1 MILLALHLVSDI
13 KQINISVVEYEV
25 SAKFELTEVSVTRS
39 KDNTVRAV
47 VDTAKIT
54 KSIESLAD
62 LRRAKICANTM
73 VRTLSGLPATL
84 GPGSSASLM
93 LTKAWKLLPTYTEDG
108 IKLDA
113 TVERAYGPKSVTHE
127 IKTVLK
133 TGKSFT
139 LTVTDADGKRRLVI
153 VTPTLVP
160 DVLF

>member
-1 MILLALHLVSDI
+1 MVLLALHLMPDI
-13 KQINISVVEYEV
+13 KQINLTVIEYEV
-25 SAKFELTEVSVTRS
+25 SQKFELTEVSVTRS
-39 KDNTVRAV
+39 KDNTVRAII
-47 VDTAKIT
+47 DTAKIT
-54 KSIESLAD
+54 KSMETLAD

-73 VRTLSGLPATL
+73 VRTISGMPATF
-84 GPGSSASLM
+84 GPGSAATLIF
-93 LTKAWKLLPTYTEDG
+93 TKAWKLLPTYSEEG

-113 TVERAYGPKSVTHE
+113 TVERAYGPKSTTHE

-133 TGKSFT
+133 TGKSYT

>member
-1 MILLALHLVSDI
+1 MVLLALHLLADI
-13 KQINISVVEYEV
+13 KQFNINVVEYEV

-47 VDTAKIT
+47 VDTAKIM
-54 KSIESLAD
+54 KSMQSMVD
-62 LRRAKICANTM
+62 LRRAKKVADTS
-73 VRTLSGLPATL
+73 VRTISDNSAGW
-84 GPGSSASLM
+84 GPGSSPTLQV
-93 LTKAWKLLPTYTEDG
+93 TKTWKFLPSATEDG
-108 IKLDA
+108 IKIDA
-113 TVERAYGPKSVTHE
+113 SVERAYGPKSSSYE

-133 TGKSFT
+133 TGKSYT

>member
-1 MILLALHLVSDI
+1 MVLLALHLLADI
-13 KQINISVVEYEV
+13 KQFNINVVEYEV

-47 VDTAKIT
+47 VDTAKIM
-54 KSIESLAD
+54 KSMQSMVD
-62 LRRAKICANTM
+62 LRRARKVADTM
-73 VRTLSGLPATL
+73 ARTLSGLPATL
-84 GPGSSASLM
+84 GPGSAGSLV
-93 LTKAWKLLPTYTEDG
+93 LTTAWKLVPTYGEEGT
-108 IKLDA
+108 KLDA
-113 TVERAYGPKSVTHE
+113 SVERAYGPKSNSYE

-133 TGKSFT
+133 TGKSYT

>member
-1 MILLALHLVSDI
+1 MILFALHLMPDI
-13 KQINISVVEYEV
+13 KQININVLEYEV
-25 SAKFELTEVSVTRS
+25 SPKFELTEVSVTRS

-54 KSIESLAD
+54 KSIQSLVD
-62 LRRAKICANTM
+62 LRRAKKVADTS
-73 VRTLSGLPATL
+73 VRTISDKPAGWGPSSSSTLEVTKTWKFLP
-84 GPGSSASLM
+84 S
-93 LTKAWKLLPTYTEDG
+93 PTAEG

-113 TVERAYGPKSVTHE
+113 SVERAYGPKSVTHE
-127 IKTVLK
+127 IKSVLK